1 MECCLKS
8 VLAVNL
14 NQASVNVAF
23 MRKYMYKSEICFTKV
38 NESPLYRLESCTAVS
53 INIWIVE
60 DVFVLQHSGF

>member
-14 NQASVNVAF
+14 NQASVNVVF